1 MARSGLGR
9 GLEEI
14 YSSTEAPDLSSFVTE
29 GEMPDSPRAAVIWM
43 IFGSFC
49 FGTMN
54 ALVKWTSDHADVWMI
69 IMVRSAVIAFGV
81 AAFAATRG
89 ISLKVNDKR
98 TMLLRCSVGLLAMIL
113 YFTALGRIP
122 IGQAVTLQY
131 TGPLFVALLSGRIL
145 AEKVSSGVVALV
157 MTAFVGIVLIISP
170 DLGSIEPDALLALGS
185 GFFAA
190 LAYMYVRELRKT
202 DSPATVV
209 FWFAAFSVFGSIIQA
224 APDIHSLD
232 STTIASLVGV
242 GIGAGGGQIGI
253 TLAYHKANAAWGSAF
268 SYLTVIVAT
277 FYGFA
282 IFGETL
288 TSADWA
294 GGLLIVGSGVAL
306 VFVVPQKDHSEQIKS
321 HETLPRD

>member
-1 MARSGLGR
+1 MAKSGLGR

-14 YSSTEAPDLSSFVTE
+14 YNSTEGPDLSSFVTE
-29 GEMPDSPRAAVIWM
+29 EEMPDSPRAAVLWM
-43 IFGSFC
+43 IFGSFS

-69 IMVRSAVIAFGV
+69 IMVRSAVIAFAV
-81 AAFAATRG
+81 AVFAATRG
-89 ISLKVNDKR
+89 VSLRINDGR
-98 TMLLRCSVGLLAMIL
+98 TMLLRCAVGLLAMIL

-145 AEKVSSGVVALV
+145 SERVSSGVAMLV
-157 MTAFVGIVLIISP
+157 FTAFVGIVLIISP
-170 DLGSIEPDALLALGS
+170 EMGSIEPDALLALGS

-209 FWFAAFSVFGSIIQA
+209 FGSQHFPSVEASSN
-224 APDIHSLD
+224 PDLPSLD
-232 STTIASLVGV
+232 YTTIAALVGI

-253 TLAYHKANAAWGSAF
+253 TMAYHKANAAWVSAF
-268 SYLTVIVAT
+268 SYLTVVVAT

-288 TSADWA
+288 DPADLV
-294 GGLLIVGSGVAL
+294 GGLLIIGSGVAL
-306 VFVVPQKDHSEQIKS
+306 VFAAPNEETQPLVQHS
-321 HETLPRD
+321 RDAS

>member
-1 MARSGLGR
+1 MVRSGLGR

-14 YSSTEAPDLSSFVTE
+14 YSRTEGPDLSSFVTE
-29 GEMPDSPRAAVIWM
+29 GVMSDSPREAVIWM

-81 AAFAATRG
+81 ATFAASRG
-89 ISLKVNDKR
+89 ISLKINDKR
-98 TMLLRCSVGLLAMIL
+98 TMLLRCSLGLLAMII

-122 IGQAVTLQY
+122 IGQAVALQY
-131 TGPLFVALLSGRIL
+131 TGPIFVALLSGRIL
-145 AEKVSSGVVALV
+145 AERVSFVVVGLV
-157 MTAFVGIVLIISP
+157 MTAFTGIVLIVSP
-170 DLGSIEPDALLALGS
+170 ELGSIEPDALLALGS

-209 FWFAAFSVFGSIIQA
+209 FWFAAFSVCGSIIQA
-224 APDIHSLD
+224 APDIPSLD
-232 STTIASLVGV
+232 SKTIASLVGV

-253 TLAYHKANAAWGSAF
+253 TMAYHKANAAWVSAF

-288 TSADWA
+288 THADWA
-294 GGLLIVGSGVAL
+294 GGILIVGSGVAL
-306 VFVVPQKDHSEQIKS
+306 VFSVPQEGPSQQTKPS
-321 HETLPRD
+321 RDAS